1 MTSLDDRL
9 RTLLVA
15 AGPTIDPDELA
26 SFLAEPHPLLG
37 NRPPWDLITDYYQS
51 EFEQAVEIVR
61 GLAGAR
67 LNHASRV
74 SKEFKSM
81 ESRKGM
87 G

>member
-1 MTSLDDRL
+1 VTSFDDRL
-9 RTLLVA
+9 RTLLDVA
-15 AGPTIDPDELA
+15 SPTLDPDELA
-26 SFLAEPHPLLG
+26 NFLAEPHPLLG
-37 NRPPWDLITDYYQS
+37 NRPPWDLITDYEQS
-51 EFEQAVEIVR
+51 EFEQVVEIVR
-61 GLAGAR
+61 GLASAG